1 MAGLHADQHDHRP
14 HHVEPVSEGLA
25 RDRKAS
31 GDKEDAMKRVGSM
44 LFLFGAL
51 LFTGCGKKVVSCDEE
66 TSRLVA
72 KAYFLSAPL
81 IGRENELIPLI
92 QSNPDDFN
100 EGGRAIR
107 CMQSLGTAL
116 TQGGLEQ
123 SKQLSGPSA
132 TEQLG
137 HLMPIGLEHLPGQ
150 VDASLRSYGSDM
162 FNMGNELVWLSQ
174 VLPPAV
180 QGNYTPYNT
189 TGTSSRRMAAQAL
202 QNYRMLC
209 QMNPGACR
217 MMQAMFLEMEPML
230 EQEIYSYA
238 LQLGD

>member
-1 MAGLHADQHDHRP
+1 M
-14 HHVEPVSEGLA
+14 E
-25 RDRKAS
+25 
-31 GDKEDAMKRVGSM
+31 RVGSM
-44 LFLFGAL
+44 LFLFGAM
-51 LFTGCGKKVVSCDEE
+51 LFTGCGKKAVSCDEE

-72 KAYFLSAPL
+72 KAYVLSAPL

-116 TQGGLEQ
+116 AQGGLEQ
-123 SKQLSGPSA
+123 SKQFSDVWTIERFPS
-132 TEQLG
+132 
-137 HLMPIGLEHLPGQ
+137 MPTGLEHLTGQ

-162 FNMGNELVWLSQ
+162 FSMGNELVWLSQ

-180 QGNYTPYNT
+180 QGNYTPYKT

-202 QNYRMLC
+202 PNYQMLC

-230 EQEIYSYA
+230 EEQIYNYA
-238 LQLGD
+238 RQLGN